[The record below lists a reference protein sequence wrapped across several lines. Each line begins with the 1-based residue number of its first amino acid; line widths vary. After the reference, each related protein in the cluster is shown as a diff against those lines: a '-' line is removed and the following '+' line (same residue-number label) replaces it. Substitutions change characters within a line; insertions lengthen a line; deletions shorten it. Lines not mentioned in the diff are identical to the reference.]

1 MQRPLFKGI
10 FAAVCLL
17 GTAAA
22 QSPIYL
28 KSRTVD
34 ASGAGAISLET
45 RKLRRNAANR
55 AAFGRA
61 HYLVQFDRPPQDSDV
76 SALNDRGAAVLQ
88 YVHANALLISLPEGA
103 SLNGTRVRWAGEM
116 QPEDKI
122 SPALDTSGEQQW
134 ALIEFFAD
142 VDPGDAHAL
151 LSQLGIEWKDNPDVA
166 ARQILALLSRGDI
179 NSLAASDEVSY
190 IFPASKDLVAG
201 RHVIACA
208 SALTYQGSAGQFI
221 AKMGD
226 GWDGPGQGSANIGYF
241 FSVMTP
247 QLDPGAAK
255 QEILR
260 AFGEWARYAKLTFA
274 PAQASDAFQA
284 INILFAK
291 RAHSD
296 PYPFDGRG
304 GALAHT
310 FYPAPPNPEP
320 LAGDMHFDDDESW
333 QIGADT
339 DLFSVALHETGHALG
354 LGHSDRPGAVMYP
367 YYTRA
372 SKLTSDDIA
381 AILDLYAAQS
391 SVSTGVPDPTPQP
404 SAPSNP
410 PSSPAS
416 PPSSPAIPAN
426 PAPAPP
432 SNPPAGPPSTPQ
444 SPTPKPPESP
454 APSPPA
460 SPSPGAGTT
469 PPSLT
474 ITSPA
479 GSIVST
485 SAASIT
491 IRGRASDSAGVTAV
505 KWSTNS
511 GASGTALGTTD
522 WTAGPIPLLTGY
534 NTITINAYNTAGGVA
549 WRVVSVNRR

>member
-1 MQRPLFKGI
+1 VQRPLFLGI
-10 FAAVCLL
+10 LAAGCLL
-17 GTAAA
+17 SSAAA
-22 QSPIYL
+22 QAPIYL
-28 KSRTVD
+28 KSRTID
-34 ASGAGAISLET
+34 TSGAGAISIGSK
-45 RKLRRNAANR
+45 RLRRNVARR
-55 AAFGRA
+55 AAGGRA
-61 HYLVQFDRPPQDSDV
+61 HYLVQFDGPPQDSDV
-76 SALNDRGAAVLQ
+76 SALKEHGAAILQ
-88 YVHANALLISLPEGA
+88 YVHSNALLISLPAGA
-103 SLNGTRVRWAGEM
+103 SLNGAGVRWEGEL
-116 QPEDKI
+116 QAEDKI
-122 SPALDTSGEQQW
+122 SPALSASSEPQW

-142 VDPGDAHAL
+142 VDPGEAHAL
-151 LSQLGIEWKDNPDVA
+151 LAELGIEWKDNPDVA
-166 ARQILALLSRGDI
+166 TRQTLALLSPNDI
-179 NSLAASDEVSY
+179 NRLAAADEVAY
-190 IFPASKDLVAG
+190 IFPASEDLVAG
-201 RHVIACA
+201 RRVIACA

-226 GWDGPGQGSANIGYF
+226 GWDGPGQGAADIGYF

-247 QLDPGAAK
+247 QLDSAAAQ

-274 PAQASDAFQA
+274 PAQTAEAFKA
-284 INILFAK
+284 INIIFAK
-291 RAHSD
+291 RAHGD

-372 SKLTSDDIA
+372 SRLTSDDIA
-381 AILDLYAAQS
+381 AILDLYAAQT
-391 SVSTGVPDPTPQP
+391 SVSTGAPDPTPQP
-404 SAPSNP
+404 STPSNP

-416 PPSSPAIPAN
+416 PPPTPATPPSKPPAN
-426 PAPAPP
+426 PPSTPAPPTPNPPAPAPP
-432 SNPPAGPPSTPQ
+432 AT
-444 SPTPKPPESP
+444 
-454 APSPPA
+454 
-460 SPSPGAGTT
+460 PSPGASAT

-479 GSIVST
+479 GSILST

-491 IRGRASDSAGVTAV
+491 LHGRASDSVGVVAV

-511 GASGTALGTTD
+511 GASGTALGATN

-534 NTITINAYNTAGGVA
+534 NTITINAYNAAGGVA
-549 WRVVSVNRR
+549 WRVISVNRQ